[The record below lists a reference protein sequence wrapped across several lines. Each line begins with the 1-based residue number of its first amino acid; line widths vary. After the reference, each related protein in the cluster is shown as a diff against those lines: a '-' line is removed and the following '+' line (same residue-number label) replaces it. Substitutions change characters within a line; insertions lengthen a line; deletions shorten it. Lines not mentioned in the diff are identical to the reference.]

1 MSDEDVTQAEDEE
14 TATDEAPE
22 AAADDEAPEA
32 AADDGAQADDSAIAD
47 NVDGL
52 ASEHLTDS
60 KPSPQPE
67 GVEGDPIGDAEQ
79 HIASLDMDE
88 ERRKLQELQKKL

>member
-1 MSDEDVTQAEDEE
+1 MSEEDVTQAEDEE
-14 TATDEAPE
+14 TATDEAP
-22 AAADDEAPEA
+22 DEAPEA
-32 AADDGAQADDSAIAD
+32 AADDGAQGDDSAIAD

-88 ERRKLQELQKKL
+88 ERRKLEELQKKL

>member
-1 MSDEDVTQAEDEE
+1 MSEDDVTNEEE
-14 TATDEAPE
+14 TATDDAPD
-22 AAADDEAPEA
+22 AAADDAPEA
-32 AADDGAQADDSAIAD
+32 SADDAGDQGDDGAVADT
-47 NVDGL
+47 VDGL
-52 ASEHLTDS
+52 ASDHLSDS

-67 GVEGDPIGDAEQ
+67 GVAGDPIGDAEQ

>member
-1 MSDEDVTQAEDEE
+1 MSEEDVTQDEEE
-14 TATDEAPE
+14 TAPDDAATDDAPE
-22 AAADDEAPEA
+22 AAADD
-32 AADDGAQADDSAIAD
+32 DGAQGDDSAVAD

-67 GVEGDPIGDAEQ
+67 GVGGDPIGDAEQ
-79 HIASLDMDE
+79 HIASLDMEE

>member
-1 MSDEDVTQAEDEE
+1 MSEDAVQQ
-14 TATDEAPE
+14 DEATPE
-22 AAADDEAPEA
+22 TTETE
-32 AADDGAQADDSAIAD
+32 GSGEDSAVAE

-52 ASEHLTDS
+52 AADHLSDS
-60 KPSPQPE
+60 KPSPQPA

-88 ERRKLQELQKKL
+88 ERKKAADLMKKL

>member
-1 MSDEDVTQAEDEE
+1 MSEEDVKPEEE
-14 TATDEAPE
+14 TAADDTATDDAPE
-22 AAADDEAPEA
+22 AAADTG
-32 AADDGAQADDSAIAD
+32 ADSDDSAVAD

-67 GVEGDPIGDAEQ
+67 GVQGDPVGDAEQ

-88 ERRKLQELQKKL
+88 ERRKLQELQNKL